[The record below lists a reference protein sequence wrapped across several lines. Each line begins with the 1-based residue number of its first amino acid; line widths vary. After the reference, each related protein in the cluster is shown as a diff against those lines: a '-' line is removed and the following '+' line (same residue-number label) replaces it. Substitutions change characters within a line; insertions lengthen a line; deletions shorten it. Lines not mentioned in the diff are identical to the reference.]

1 MSEKGGLVVAGK
13 PFLVGRKE
21 FAALYGVKPTVV
33 TQWVVRGG
41 LDYEHAVIVSGSP
54 YWLLSFA
61 RGYGQTRP
69 RPKALDERALQQVVA
84 SQEPGVWARSK
95 DEVPPLVGLQEAVQL
110 FGMSSQ
116 QNLSAVVRQGRFAP
130 ADYRLSGS
138 PLWLLDT
145 IIEAAP
151 DLRAKSRTVMWAIV
165 PQVEAALRQGRY
177 TGPGSTVVPRGP
189 AAYAV

>member
-1 MSEKGGLVVAGK
+1 MARK
-13 PFLVGRKE
+13 PFLAGSQE
-21 FAALYGVKPTVV
+21 FAALYGVQAKMV
-33 TQWVVRGG
+33 TKWVNRGALG
-41 LDYEHAVIVSGSP
+41 YEHAVIVSGSP

-69 RPKALDERALQQVVA
+69 RPKELDERVLAGLVA
-84 SQEPGVWARSK
+84 EQEPAVWARSVE
-95 DEVPPLVGLQEAVQL
+95 EVPPLVGLQEVTAL

-145 IIEAAP
+145 VIEAAP

-177 TGPGSTVVPRGP
+177 SGPGSVIVPRGP
-189 AAYAV
+189 AAAKAV